1 MSDMATVYLADDVK
15 HERKGVGD
23 KMGLIMA
30 KRPAPERPKA
40 SFRVATEWE
49 KHNIGRRTPFL
60 ALARTP

>member
-1 MSDMATVYLADDVK
+1 MATVYLADDVK

-40 SFRVATEWE
+40 SFRVATEW
-49 KHNIGRRTPFL
+49 
-60 ALARTP
+60 